1 MKRRLLLVNDYGV
14 PLGGSEIGLRTLQHA
29 LGDRGWDVRMFTSN
43 AGGEESFADETCF
56 GTTSRFRT
64 LVSSFNPGSA
74 ITLRRVLQRF
84 RPDVVHVKDFLSQIS
99 PSILPVLR
107 GTPCVMHVAWYKAVC
122 PTGTKMLPD
131 GSRCTVSP
139 GRVCHLG
146 GCLPRRDYAPLML
159 QARLLRR
166 WRAAFGIVV
175 ANSHATRRRLEEH
188 GYRDV
193 EVIHYGTPSCSMRPP
208 LADPPTALFAGRLV
222 REKGVDLLLRAFATL
237 VGDVPSARLIIVGE
251 GPERPELE
259 RLIGELDLHARVQLL
274 GNVAHDQMIRVAA
287 PAWVQ
292 VVPSRWDE
300 PFGIVAAEAMMQGR
314 AAIVTGTGGLAE
326 IVADGDGGFHTPPG
340 DVPALAAALRRLLTD
355 RELAERF
362 GKAARRRAL
371 THFSED
377 RFVDQFVS
385 LYERLLDS
393 QRQTVQ
399 SHG

>member
-1 MKRRLLLVNDYGV
+1 MKRRVLLINDYGV
-14 PLGGSEIGLRTLQHA
+14 PLGGSEIGLHTLQHG

-43 AGGEESFADETCF
+43 AGGESSADDTCF

-84 RPDVVHVKDFLSQIS
+84 RPDVVHVKDFLSQMS

-131 GSRCTVSP
+131 GSRCTESP
-139 GRVCHLG
+139 GRLCHRG
-146 GCLPRRDYAPLML
+146 GCLPRRDYAPLMF
-159 QARLLRR
+159 QARLLRH
-166 WRAAFGIVV
+166 WRDTFDIVV
-175 ANSHATRRRLEEH
+175 ANSHATRRQLEKG
-188 GYRDV
+188 GYRNV
-193 EVIHYGTPSCSMRPP
+193 EVIHYGVPSCPMRPP
-208 LADPPTALFAGRLV
+208 LADPPTAVFAGRLV
-222 REKGVDLLLRAFATL
+222 REKGVDVLLRAFATL
-237 VGDVPSARLIIVGE
+237 VGDVPAVRLVIIGE
-251 GPERPELE
+251 GRERAALE
-259 RLIGELDLHARVQLL
+259 RLIGELGLHTSVQLL
-274 GNVAHDQMIRVAA
+274 GKVAHDQMVRVAA

-300 PFGIVAAEAMMQGR
+300 PFGIIAAEAMMQGR

-326 IVADGDGGFHTPPG
+326 IVADGDCGFHTPPG

-362 GKAARRRAL
+362 GQAARRRAL
-371 THFSED
+371 AHFNEE
-377 RFVDQFVS
+377 RYVDQFVS
-385 LYERLLDS
+385 LYERLLQS
-393 QRQTVQ
+393 QRPVIQ

>member
-1 MKRRLLLVNDYGV
+1 MKRRLLLVNDYGL
-14 PLGGSEIGLRTLQHA
+14 PLGGSEIGLRTFQHA
-29 LGDRGWDVRMFTSN
+29 LSNRGWDVRMFTSD
-43 AGGEESFADETCF
+43 AGAGALFADETCF

-74 ITLRRVLQRF
+74 IMLQRLLHRF
-84 RPDVVHVKDFLSQIS
+84 RPDVVHVKDFLSQLS

-107 GTPCVMHVAWYKAVC
+107 GTPSVMHVAWYKAVC
-122 PTGTKMLPD
+122 PTGTKMLPN

-139 GRVCHLG
+139 GRVCRLG
-146 GCLPRRDYAPLML
+146 GCLPRRDYAPLMF

-175 ANSHATRRRLEEH
+175 ANSHATRKRLEEQ

-193 EVIHYGTPSCSMRPP
+193 EVIYYGAPSCPLRPP
-208 LADPPTALFAGRLV
+208 LADPPTAVFAGRLV
-222 REKGVDLLLRAFATL
+222 REKGVDVLLRAFATL
-237 VGDVPSARLIIVGE
+237 VRDVPAVQLIIVGD

-259 RLIGELDLHARVQLL
+259 RLIGELGLHARVRLL

-300 PFGIVAAEAMMQGR
+300 PFGIIAAEAMMQGR

-326 IVADGDGGFHTPPG
+326 IVADGACGFHTPPG

-362 GKAARRRAL
+362 GAAARLRAL
-371 THFSED
+371 ARFSEE
-377 RFVDQFVS
+377 RYVDEFVS
-385 LYERLLDS
+385 LYERLLQA
-393 QRQTVQ
+393 QRPTGQN
-399 SHG
+399 HG